1 MSASVS
7 SESSKCA
14 LDALRARLAVPV
26 LMDAPPH
33 PIPPPPGGPTP
44 TSWADHQALFL
55 AFISKAWPPKCK
67 LAKNTQ
73 RCEIV

>member
-1 MSASVS
+1 VQLTVS
-7 SESSKCA
+7 PSRVDTETPNYVGV
-14 LDALRARLAVPV
+14 DVT
-26 LMDAPPH
+26 H

-67 LAKNTQ
+67 LAKNTK
-73 RCEIV
+73 RCEIA